1 MVILKKLKASSLMET
16 LTASV
21 IITVVFMIASFSFNN
36 IFLNTIKSNDEQLG
50 NRISEIEY
58 LGIHDKL
65 DFPFYE
71 KGAYWIIIIE
81 KKEDYYLVEVQNLR
95 NKVNKSLRIARDG
108 I

>member
-1 MVILKKLKASSLMET
+1 MVILKKFKASSLMET

-21 IITVVFMIASFSFNN
+21 IIIVVFMIASFSFNN
-36 IFLNTIKSNDEQLG
+36 IFLNTIKSNDEQLV

-71 KGAYWIIIIE
+71 EGAYWVILIE

-95 NKVNKSLRIARDG
+95 NKVNKSLRIPRDG

>member
-1 MVILKKLKASSLMET
+1 MVILKKFKASSLMET

-21 IITVVFMIASFSFNN
+21 IIIVVFIIASFSFNN
-36 IFLNTIKSNDEQLG
+36 VFLNTIKSNDEQLG

-58 LGIHDKL
+58 LAINNKL

-71 KGAYWIIIIE
+71 EGTYWIIIIE

-95 NKVNKSLRIARDG
+95 NKVNKSLRIPRHG